1 MRVLNITVGKNGA
14 IELPKELMNQLQL
27 KEGEQIRFG
36 YEPTRLAEKCFLIE
50 EDVENS
56 LEKQEFYC
64 VPYHLMKAAGLEDED
79 LQIVLGKN
87 EITIT
92 SSINVIGALPEEY
105 LEALEEQEVDLE
117 QMADT
122 VVERINIHV
131 LESEKERF

>member
-1 MRVLNITVGKNGA
+1 MKVLNVTVGKNGA
-14 IELPKELMNQLQL
+14 IELPKEMLAQMHL
-27 KEGEQIRFG
+27 KEGEQIHFG
-36 YEPTRLAEKCFLIE
+36 YEPIKLAEKCFLIE
-50 EDVENS
+50 EDMENS

-64 VPYHLMKAAGLEDED
+64 IPYHLIKAVGLGDED

-87 EITIT
+87 ELMIT

-105 LEALEEQEVDLE
+105 LEALEEQNINLE

-131 LESEKERF
+131 LESEKECL